1 MESHAHTSSKSTHS
15 ITHNLLQMRS
25 PSLRHTS
32 AFSQGKPMALTP
44 SCFRSFVSSQNL
56 CATFEATLLS
66 SPLMIFHSPMGLDMT
81 SSWQPPQPVHEPIPE
96 PVPEPDPEPVPDP
109 FLH

>member
-1 MESHAHTSSKSTHS
+1 
-15 ITHNLLQMRS
+15 
-25 PSLRHTS
+25 
-32 AFSQGKPMALTP
+32 MALTP

-96 PVPEPDPEPVPDP
+96 PVPEPDSALAPELVQQLVPEPGPEPDPEPVPDP